1 MNLIEIPA
9 MGVLQ
14 FSAIAVI
21 VITGLALVAT
31 LVFLAIGI
39 FQQSK
44 YDNNALPTFAELNP
58 EAEES
63 IIEIDDEEVMSVF
76 KFEDDDLDSE
86 PIGDTAA
93 DEILKDM
100 RAVEAAPERTKKFGL
115 FGGSK

>member
-1 MNLIEIPA
+1 MNLLEIPA
-9 MGVLQ
+9 MGMLQ

-21 VITGLALVAT
+21 VITGLALIAA

-44 YDNNALPTFAELNP
+44 YDNNALPSFAELNP

-63 IIEIDDEEVMSVF
+63 FIEIDDEEVMSAF
-76 KFEDDDLDSE
+76 KFEDDDLDSDST
-86 PIGDTAA
+86 GTTAA

-100 RAVEAAPERTKKFGL
+100 RAVEAAPERTRRLGRFGR
-115 FGGSK
+115 